1 MSTPLNS
8 SADATIPW
16 RERPIASIEN
26 TAVLLQC
33 SRSHVYSLA
42 REGHLAMVRLAG
54 RTQVRTASIIA
65 LLDAA
70 EPYTPGTGQTPS
82 RGSAL
87 TRQRQRASTAA

>member
-1 MSTPLNS
+1 MSISVHS
-8 SADATIPW
+8 SPEATIPW
-16 RERPIASIEN
+16 RDRPVTSIEN

-54 RTQVRTASIIA
+54 RTQVTTASIIA
-65 LLDAA
+65 LIDAA
-70 EPYTPGTGQTPS
+70 EPYRPGVGQTPP

-87 TRQRQRASTAA
+87 ARQRQRANVVA